1 MSRTLAPKLPP
12 AETETSPGP
21 GRPGL
26 TVVGVRPVSHEAAA
40 LYESWAPRVRGYVG
54 FRVGTHTTQ
63 RMLLDGRVVIVG
75 GDTSDLA
82 RDDAWFGPLA
92 SAEIW
97 DPATGRFTAT
107 GSMARIRHLHTAT
120 LLPDGRVLIIG
131 GAGARSA
138 TFVDTGIARTE
149 IWDPTTGSFDDST
162 SLAAGRVNASTVLLP
177 DGRVLV
183 LGGSAKVVRGE
194 NVDDIAAAEFWRS
207 AP

>member
-1 MSRTLAPKLPP
+1 M
-12 AETETSPGP
+12 
-21 GRPGL
+21 
-26 TVVGVRPVSHEAAA
+26 
-40 LYESWAPRVRGYVG
+40 
-54 FRVGTHTTQ
+54 
-63 RMLLDGRVVIVG
+63 IVG
-75 GDTSDLA
+75 GDTGDRA

-162 SLAAGRVNASTVLLP
+162 SLAAGRVNASAVLLP

-183 LGGSAKVVRGE
+183 LGGSSKVVAGE
-194 NVDDIAAAEFWRS
+194 NVDDIVAAEFWRS